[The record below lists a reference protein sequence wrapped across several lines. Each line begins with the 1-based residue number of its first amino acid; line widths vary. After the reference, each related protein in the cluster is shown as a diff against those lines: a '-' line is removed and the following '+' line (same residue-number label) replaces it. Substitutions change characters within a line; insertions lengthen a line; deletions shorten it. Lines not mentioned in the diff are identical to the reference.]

1 MTTIIFVEHY
11 DYYKMH
17 KKFTGFTLG
26 FRATW
31 VKTTTT
37 KKISSCSR
45 PCFIYLF
52 QTCVAKK
59 NLACCKAIME
69 NDNKV
74 ISSNRRSPV
83 METSAMVEFGQT
95 TLCRGSS
102 GVLQLAELS
111 TGKKRD
117 LFRHPALFL
126 SRMLA
131 SRAIHIEVSNSLDTD
146 SFIHALR
153 RSIARRGPI

>member
-1 MTTIIFVEHY
+1 
-11 DYYKMH
+11 
-17 KKFTGFTLG
+17 
-26 FRATW
+26 
-31 VKTTTT
+31 
-37 KKISSCSR
+37 
-45 PCFIYLF
+45 
-52 QTCVAKK
+52 
-59 NLACCKAIME
+59 
-69 NDNKV
+69 
-74 ISSNRRSPV
+74 
-83 METSAMVEFGQT
+83 MVEFGQT

-102 GVLQLAELS
+102 EVLQLAELS

-117 LFRHPALFL
+117 LFLHPTLFL